1 MRLVCGKCNCE
12 MTVMYGYFS
21 TRPMY
26 LVCPRCKYKVR
37 NADNMEE

>member
-12 MTVMYGYFS
+12 MTVVYGYFS
-21 TRPMY
+21 TSPMY
-26 LVCPRCKYKVR
+26 YVCPRCKYKVR